1 MLTQNIVL
9 NNLYI
14 TVETFI
20 DYRTPIK
27 IVKAINIYA
36 IKIRRK
42 KKGETFSNSA
52 ESKKQFLKNATP
64 F

>member
-14 TVETFI
+14 IVETFI

-42 KKGETFSNSA
+42 KGETFSNSA
-52 ESKKQFLKNATP
+52 ESKKQF
-64 F
+64 